1 MYFYYMLG
9 KFTNELIENFIF
21 EFKKEDNQQQLKTH
35 IIDPIICY
43 ILDRL
48 YPYIFL
54 TATIFII
61 LLLIAL
67 SILFLIIKSNYKT
80 T

>member
-1 MYFYYMLG
+1 MIG
-9 KFTNELIENFIF
+9 KFTNELIQKLIF
-21 EFKKEDNQQQLKTH
+21 EFKKDENQEQLKTH

-48 YPYIFL
+48 YPYIFV
-54 TATIFII
+54 TSAIFIL

-67 SILFLIIKSNYKT
+67 SILFLIIKNNHM
-80 T
+80 

>member
-1 MYFYYMLG
+1 MIG
-9 KFTNELIENFIF
+9 KFTNELIQKFIF
-21 EFKKEDNQQQLKTH
+21 EFKKEENQEQLKTH
-35 IIDPIICY
+35 IIEPIICY

-48 YPYIFL
+48 YPYIFI
-54 TATIFII
+54 TSAIFIL

-80 T
+80 I

>member
-1 MYFYYMLG
+1 MLG
-9 KFTNELIENFIF
+9 KFTNELIQKFIL
-21 EFKKEDNQQQLKTH
+21 EFKKEENQEQLKTH

-48 YPYIFL
+48 YPYIFV
-54 TATIFII
+54 TSAIFIL

-67 SILFLIIKSNYKT
+67 SILFLIIKSNYKN
-80 T
+80 

>member
-1 MYFYYMLG
+1 MLG
-9 KFTNELIENFIF
+9 KFSTEIIQKLIF
-21 EFKKEDNQQQLKTH
+21 EFKKDENQEQLKTH

-48 YPYIFL
+48 YPYIFI
-54 TATIFII
+54 TSAIFIL

-67 SILFLIIKSNYKT
+67 SILFLIIKTNYNK
-80 T
+80 

>member
-1 MYFYYMLG
+1 MIG
-9 KFTNELIENFIF
+9 KFTHELIQKFIF
-21 EFKKEDNQQQLKTH
+21 EFKKDENQEQLKTH

-48 YPYIFL
+48 YPYIFI
-54 TATIFII
+54 TSTIFIL

-67 SILFLIIKSNYKT
+67 SILFLIIKSNYKK
-80 T
+80 

>member
-1 MYFYYMLG
+1 MIG
-9 KFTNELIENFIF
+9 KFTNELIQKFIF
-21 EFKKEDNQQQLKTH
+21 EFKKEENQEQLKTH
-35 IIDPIICY
+35 IIEPIICY

-48 YPYIFL
+48 YPYIFI
-54 TATIFII
+54 TSAIFIL